1 MGLDEWPQAKTVDN
15 PRGAWSVLANR
26 RKGTPARASATIN
39 TRFAPGIAGSR
50 PGTDVV
56 APATGEVKGIFN
68 WISPAG
74 GNYVLYRDG
83 SVIRSLLQPDTL
95 SSILKPIGT
104 MYRPSFSDIDV
115 WTYFCGPDTT
125 GAGTQQVRI
134 YDGVNVDK
142 AFRPA
147 ITLSTVTAS
156 DTGPGQCTQGTHYL
170 AFVYQNRT
178 GYSTVPVS
186 ADSSGTPY
194 QITLGAGLRQVTINV
209 VVPPQPD
216 GGTNPTGAQATLYLL
231 VTRADSATNWY
242 FLPAAVP
249 PSTSIEQVPIPYN
262 TETTVQF
269 IFDLA
274 DEDLAASADPAN
286 NQFLLLTQAA
296 DGTGPFL
303 PQFVAAY
310 GTRMCYG
317 VGSKLYVSA
326 QNDPQNIT
334 ETDSVVIMPNQ
345 RYMGF
350 AFALPNGTSLYLG
363 GDHWTSYATDNSD
376 TPSTWSEPLNVSD
389 QLGAPGMNCVCRKT
403 GGNYVWVVTEGGPYF
418 FGGAY
423 DPKPLT
429 YLFADIWKRVNWKA
443 NYAIEIADDTVA
455 LRLYIA
461 VPLDG
466 ATEPTHNIVI
476 DYQNGFAFDVVDISL
491 DNYDVATFGGIGV
504 VKEWDT
510 DEQNLWIG
518 PTGPNQTVYPVTIT
532 VTDSDGHQI
541 QIQCVFDIACPFA

>member
-1 MGLDEWPQAKTVDN
+1 MGLQEWPPPKTIDN
-15 PRGAWSVLANR
+15 PRGQWSSLANR
-26 RKGTPARASATIN
+26 RRGTPNHASATVN
-39 TRFAPGIAGSR
+39 SRFSPGVASKR
-50 PGTDVV
+50 TGTSVI

-104 MYRPSFSDIDV
+104 MYRPSFAPLDV
-115 WTYFCGPDTT
+115 WTFFCGPDTA

-147 ITLSTVTAS
+147 ISLDSVTAA
-156 DTGPGQCTQGTHYL
+156 DTGPGQCTAGTHYL
-170 AFVYQNRT
+170 ALVYANRT
-178 GYSTVPVS
+178 GFSTVPVS

-194 QITLGAGLRQVTINV
+194 SITLGAGMRQVTIIVN
-209 VVPPQPD
+209 VPPQID
-216 GGTNPTGAQATLYLL
+216 GGTNPTGGQATLYLL

-249 PSTSIEQVPIPYN
+249 PSTSVEQFPIPYN
-262 TETTVQF
+262 AAATATF

-303 PQFVAAY
+303 PQFVAVY

-317 VGSKLYVSA
+317 VGSKLYASN
-326 QNDPQNIT
+326 QNDAQTIT
-334 ETDSVVIMPNQ
+334 ETDNVVIMPNQ
-345 RYMGF
+345 RYIGF

-363 GDHWTSYATDNSD
+363 GDHWTAYATDNSD
-376 TPSTWSEPLNVSD
+376 TPSTWSEPISVSD
-389 QLGAPGMNCVCRKT
+389 QLGAPGMNCICRET
-403 GGNYVWVVTEGGPYF
+403 CGNYAWVVTEGGPYMF
-418 FGGAY
+418 AGSY

-429 YLFADIWKRVNWKA
+429 YLSADLWKRVNWTA

-466 ATEPTHNIVI
+466 ATEPTHVIVI
-476 DYQNGFAFDVVDISL
+476 DYQNGTSFDTVDISL
-491 DNYDVATFGGIGV
+491 DNYDKPTFGGIGV
-504 VKEWDT
+504 VKEWAT
-510 DEQNLWIG
+510 DGDNLWIG
-518 PTGPNQTVYPVTIT
+518 PSGPNQTVYPVTIT
-532 VTDSDGHQI
+532 VTDADGHQV
-541 QIQCVFDIACPFA
+541 QIQCVFDIACPFV